1 MDSKIS
7 ATVAQQQLDELL
19 DYYEID
25 GESFIDENQSNIFSQ
40 TCERLKKAI
49 MRGRLSISGKDG
61 IEVKQHLKNSY
72 AGEVKVL
79 DYAELAGKHKTS
91 MGKHKD
97 TDHYGRMYA
106 LLGSLTG
113 MGEVAITKLKGPD
126 LSTAEC
132 LGFLFLQV

>member
-1 MDSKIS
+1 MSIS
-7 ATVAQQQLDELL
+7 AEVARQQLSIML

-25 GESFIDENQSNIFSQ
+25 GESFLDENQSNIFSQ

-49 MRGRLSISGKDG
+49 MKGRLSITSKDG

-72 AGEVKVL
+72 AGEVKIL
-79 DYAELAGKHKTS
+79 DYAEIAGKHKTS

-113 MGEVAITKLKGPD
+113 MGDAAIRSLKGPD